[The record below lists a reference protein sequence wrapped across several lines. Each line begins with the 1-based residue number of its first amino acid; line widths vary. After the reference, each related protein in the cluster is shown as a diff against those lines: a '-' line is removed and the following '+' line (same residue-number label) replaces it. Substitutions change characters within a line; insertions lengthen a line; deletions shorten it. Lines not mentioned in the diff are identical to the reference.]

1 MIFHSLLLYY
11 FQNIWTDIKNY
22 RYYLNEINMKQ
33 KSYLKLDILIYNE
46 LRNFNHFKMNVTNI
60 NAKEIIRSKV

>member
-22 RYYLNEINMKQ
+22 RYYLNEMNMKQ

-60 NAKEIIRSKV
+60 NTKEIIHSKV

>member
-22 RYYLNEINMKQ
+22 RYYLNEMNMKQ
-33 KSYLKLDILIYNE
+33 KSYLKLDILTYNE

>member
-22 RYYLNEINMKQ
+22 RYYLNEMNMKQ

-60 NAKEIIRSKV
+60 NTKEIIRSKV

>member
-33 KSYLKLDILIYNE
+33 KSYLKLDILTYNE

>member
-1 MIFHSLLLYY
+1 MIFYSLLLYY

-22 RYYLNEINMKQ
+22 RYYLNEMNMKQ
-33 KSYLKLDILIYNE
+33 KSYLKLDILTYNE

>member
-22 RYYLNEINMKQ
+22 RYYLNEMNMKQ